1 MSAGASGGGMVQ
13 TLLWVVLFVA
23 AMAALPWLVRR
34 VQQRTAGR
42 LSSGA
47 GVGASRVLS
56 AVAVGPQQRVV
67 MVEVGPEQQ
76 RTVLVLGVT
85 AQQVNCLH
93 VLPPQASTSQAPGP
107 GRERAEPVFASAIAH
122 EMAATQPPPPQEPRF
137 HG

>member
-1 MSAGASGGGMVQ
+1 MSAGVSGGSMAQ

-23 AMAALPWLVRR
+23 AMAALPWLIKRL
-34 VQQRTAGR
+34 QQRHAAGG
-42 LSSGA
+42 LPAGA
-47 GVGASRVLS
+47 ASRVLS

-67 MVEVGPEQQ
+67 TVEVGPEQQ

-93 VLPPQASTSQAPGP
+93 VLPPRPSAPVPGA
-107 GRERAEPVFASAIAH
+107 GRERAEPAFASA
-122 EMAATQPPPPQEPRF
+122 MAAEMSAAAAAPQEPRI

>member
-1 MSAGASGGGMVQ
+1 VSAGASGGMAQ

-42 LSSGA
+42 LSAGA

-67 MVEVGPEQQ
+67 TVEVGPEHQ

-93 VLPPQASTSQAPGP
+93 VLPPRSPAPQPGA
-107 GRERAEPVFASAIAH
+107 GRERAEPAFANA
-122 EMAATQPPPPQEPRF
+122 MAAEMSAAASTQEPRI